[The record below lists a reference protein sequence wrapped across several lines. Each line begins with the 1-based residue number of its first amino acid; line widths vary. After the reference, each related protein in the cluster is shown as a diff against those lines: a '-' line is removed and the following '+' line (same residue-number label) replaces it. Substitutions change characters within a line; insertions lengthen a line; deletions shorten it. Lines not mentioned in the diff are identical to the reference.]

1 MATRPAG
8 KKYAVD
14 STPLPRNTLPDLFLA
29 AVDRYNLPNAQLVRR
44 GGEWVPISHR
54 ELLDTVRA
62 YSTALTQL
70 GIGRDD
76 RVALLSENRPEWAWT
91 DYALLCIGAFAV
103 PIYNTLPPNQI
114 SYILQDA
121 GVRGVV
127 VSNAEQLQ
135 KIVEI
140 LPELPGLQFIIVFD
154 APEQLPER
162 VHSLGQ
168 VLEIGRRN
176 MPDEA
181 IFRQEALRATP
192 DDLATLIYTSGTTGS
207 PKGVMLTHD
216 NLCSNVAAVGWIAG
230 DDRDNL
236 AVSFLPLSH
245 VFERMVDYVYMSNGI
260 PIAYVPNFEEV
271 AQALA
276 EVKPTIVCAVPRV
289 YEKLYARILGVEGIK
304 RSLVFWARRVALEWA
319 ELASAGRPVPFGL
332 KMQHGLADRL
342 VYKTIRAKIGG
353 RLKFFVSGSAP
364 LNPQIARFFYGA
376 GVLILEGY
384 GLTETSPVTN
394 VNRPDANRIGTVGK
408 PVPGTEVMIADDG
421 EILVRGRQVMKG
433 YYKLPEATAEAI
445 DADGWFHTGDIGDL
459 DDDGFLRIT
468 DRKKEL
474 IKTAGGKYVAPQ
486 PIENLAKTDR
496 FVSDAM
502 MLGDRRP
509 YPIMLVVPNFQNL
522 ESWATSQQIRW
533 SSHEELV
540 RDTRVRAKMEE
551 ELTQRLAGLAR
562 FEQPKKFIV
571 LHREFDLNR
580 GEVTPSLKLKRKVI
594 LESFAEEIEAAYDGA
609 VVPVEA

>member
-8 KKYAVD
+8 TKYAAD
-14 STPLPRNTLPDLFLA
+14 TTPLPRNTLPQLFLEA
-29 AVDRYNLPNAQLVRR
+29 IDRYNLPNAQLIRR
-44 GGEWVPISHR
+44 GGQWVPTSHR

-62 YSTALTQL
+62 LSAGLSEL

-91 DYALLCIGAFAV
+91 DYALLCIGGFAV

-135 KIVEI
+135 KILEI
-140 LPELPGLQFIIVFD
+140 LPELPSIQFLIVFD
-154 APEQLPER
+154 APAELPER
-162 VHSLGQ
+162 VYSLEQ
-168 VLEIGRRN
+168 VLEAGRKV

-181 IFRQEALRATP
+181 VFRQEALRATP
-192 DDLATLIYTSGTTGS
+192 DDLATLIYTSGTTGH

-216 NLCSNVAAVGWIAG
+216 NLCSNVAAVEWIAG
-230 DDRDNL
+230 NARDNVAL
-236 AVSFLPLSH
+236 SFLPLSH

-260 PIAYVPNFEEV
+260 PIAYVPNFDDV
-271 AQALA
+271 AQALS
-276 EVKPTIVCAVPRV
+276 EVRPTIVCAVPRV
-289 YEKLYARILGVEGIK
+289 YEKLYARILGVEGVK
-304 RSLVFWARRVALEWA
+304 RKLVLWARKVALDWA
-319 ELASAGRPVPFGL
+319 DYALEGRSAPFGVR
-332 KMQHGLADRL
+332 MQHALADRL

-364 LNPQIARFFYGA
+364 LNPQIAKFFYGA

-408 PVPGTEVMIADDG
+408 PVPGTEVMIAADG

-445 DADGWFHTGDIGDL
+445 DAEGWFHTGDIGDL

-486 PIENLAKTDR
+486 PIENLAKTNR

-502 MLGDRRP
+502 LLGDRRP

-522 ESWATSQQIRW
+522 EAWATSQQIRW
-533 SSHEELV
+533 SSRQELV
-540 RDTRVRAKMEE
+540 RNPRVQAKVEE
-551 ELTQRLAGLAR
+551 EMNRRLAELAR
-562 FEQPKKFIV
+562 FERPKKFVV

-594 LESFAEEIEAAYDGA
+594 LESFAEEIEAVYDGA
-609 VVPVEA
+609 VIAAET

>member
-1 MATRPAG
+1 MVTRPAG
-8 KKYAVD
+8 TKYAVD
-14 STPLPRNTLPDLFLA
+14 STPLPRNTLPQLFLQ
-29 AVDRYNLPNAQLVRR
+29 AVDRYKLPNAQMVKR
-44 GGEWVPISHR
+44 GGQWVSISHR
-54 ELLDTVRA
+54 DLLETVRA
-62 YSTALTQL
+62 YSAALAEL

-76 RVALLSENRPEWAWT
+76 HVALLSENRPEWAWT
-91 DYALLCIGAFAV
+91 DYALLCTGAFAV

-114 SYILQDA
+114 AYILQDA
-121 GVRGVV
+121 EARGVV
-127 VSNAEQLQ
+127 VSNAEQLA
-135 KIVEI
+135 KILEI
-140 LPELPGLQFIIVFD
+140 LPELPSVQFIIVFD
-154 APEQLPER
+154 APAELPER
-162 VHSLGQ
+162 VYSLAQ
-168 VLEIGRRN
+168 LLERGRKV

-181 IFRQEALRATP
+181 EFRREALRATP
-192 DDLATLIYTSGTTGS
+192 DDLATLIYTSGTTGN

-216 NLCSNVAAVGWIAG
+216 NLCSNVAAVEWIAG
-230 DDRDNL
+230 DANDNV

-245 VFERMVDYVYMSNGI
+245 VFERMVDYVYLSNGI
-260 PIAYVPNFEEV
+260 PIAYVASFDEV

-276 EVKPTIVCAVPRV
+276 EVKPTIVCGVPRV
-289 YEKLYARILGVEGIK
+289 YEKLYARILSVEGVK
-304 RSLVFWARRVALEWA
+304 RRLVFWARKVALAWA
-319 ELASAGRPVPFGL
+319 ELVDAGKPVPFGL
-332 KMQHGLADRL
+332 KFQHAIADRL
-342 VYKTIRAKIGG
+342 VYKTIREKIGG

-408 PVPGTEVMIADDG
+408 PVPGTEVMIAPDG

-433 YYKLPEATAEAI
+433 YYKQPEATTQII
-445 DADGWFHTGDIGDL
+445 DQDGWLHTGDIGDL

-496 FVSDAM
+496 FVADAM

-522 ESWATSQQIRW
+522 EAWATSQQIRW
-533 SSHEELV
+533 SSRQELV
-540 RDTRVRAKMEE
+540 RDARVRAKLEA
-551 ELTQRLAGLAR
+551 ELNQRLAGLAR
-562 FEQPKKFIV
+562 FEMPKKFVV
-571 LHREFDLNR
+571 LHREFDLMR

-594 LESFAEEIEAAYDGA
+594 LESFAEEIEAAYQG
-609 VVPVEA
+609 VSVPVEA